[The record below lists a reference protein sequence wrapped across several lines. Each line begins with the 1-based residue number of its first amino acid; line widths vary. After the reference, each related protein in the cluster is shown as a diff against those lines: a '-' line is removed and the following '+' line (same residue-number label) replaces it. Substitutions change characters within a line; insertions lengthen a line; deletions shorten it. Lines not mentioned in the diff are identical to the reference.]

1 MELYYSFSVLIVLT
15 AVFSYINERF
25 LKLPPT
31 IGIMLMAMVVSISV
45 VLAGAVYPH
54 LFQEFSGFISNLDF
68 TEVLMGAMLNF
79 LLFAG
84 AIHIK
89 LADLREQKG
98 PVMVFST
105 VSVLIST
112 FVVGMLLYYIL
123 PLLGLSAPLIECLVF
138 GALISPTDPI
148 AVLGI
153 LKKVGVSKSLETKVA
168 GESLFNDG
176 MAVVVF
182 VVLLQLAQGQ
192 EVDLSFGNVAWLF
205 IKEAIGGLGLGFALG
220 VTGVRAMRNISSHN
234 VSAIITLAIVMGGYL
249 IAHAMH
255 ISGPLAMVASGL
267 VVGNMSR
274 REGVLS
280 DNARDY
286 LNKFWELIDEIMNAI
301 LFLIIGFE
309 LILIPDITDYWQI
322 GLIAIVLVLLARWIS
337 IWIPT
342 KIIPFKTK
350 FNSDTIRILVWG
362 GLRGGVS
369 VALALS
375 IDDALHK
382 ELFLSIT
389 YFVVVFSI
397 FVQGLT
403 IGKVVKQVTESV
415 EDTEPLAG

>member
-112 FVVGMLLYYIL
+112 FVVGVLLYYIL
-123 PLLGLSAPLIECLVF
+123 PLTGLSAPLIECLVF

-148 AVLGI
+148 AVLSI

-182 VVLLQLAQGQ
+182 VVLLQLAQGK
-192 EVDLSFGNVAWLF
+192 EIDLSFGNVAWLF
-205 IKEAIGGLGLGFALG
+205 IKEAIGGLALGIALG
-220 VTGVRAMRNISSHN
+220 VAGVRAMKNISSHN

-249 IAHAMH
+249 VAHAMH

-274 REGVLS
+274 REGVLT

-322 GLIAIVLVLLARWIS
+322 GLVAIVLVLVARWIS

-350 FNSDTIRILVWG
+350 FNNDTIRILVWG

-403 IGKVVKQVTESV
+403 IGRVVRKVN
-415 EDTEPLAG
+415 EDLEEAL

>member
-112 FVVGMLLYYIL
+112 FVVGLLLYYIL
-123 PLLGLSAPLIECLVF
+123 PLTGLSAPLIECLVF

-182 VVLLQLAQGQ
+182 VVLLQLAQGKD
-192 EVDLSFGNVAWLF
+192 VDLSFGNVAWLF
-205 IKEAIGGLGLGFALG
+205 IKEAIGGIVLGITLG
-220 VTGVRAMRNISSHN
+220 VIGVRAMKNISSHN

-249 IAHAMH
+249 VAHAMH

-274 REGVLS
+274 REGVLT

-322 GLIAIVLVLLARWIS
+322 GLIAILLVLLARWFS
-337 IWIPT
+337 IWVPT

-350 FNSDTIRILVWG
+350 FNNDTIRILVWG

-375 IDDALHK
+375 IDDRLHK

-403 IGKVVKQVTESV
+403 IGRVVRRVN
-415 EDTEPLAG
+415 EDLEEA

>member
-45 VLAGAVYPH
+45 VLAGAVYPD

-84 AIHIK
+84 AVHIK

-112 FVVGMLLYYIL
+112 FVVGGLLYYIL
-123 PLLGLSAPLIECLVF
+123 PLTGLSAPLIECLVF

-182 VVLLQLAQGQ
+182 VVLLQLAQGK

-205 IKEAIGGLGLGFALG
+205 IKEAIGGLALGIALG
-220 VTGVRAMRNISSHN
+220 VIGVKAMKNISSHN

-249 IAHAMH
+249 VAHAMH

-274 REGVLS
+274 REGVLT

-322 GLIAIVLVLLARWIS
+322 GLIAILLVLLARWFS
-337 IWIPT
+337 IWVPT

-350 FNSDTIRILVWG
+350 FNNDTIRILVWG

-375 IDDALHK
+375 IDDRLHK

-403 IGKVVKQVTESV
+403 IGRVVRRVNEDLEEGV
-415 EDTEPLAG
+415 E

>member
-15 AVFSYINERF
+15 AVFSYINERYM
-25 LKLPPT
+25 KLPPT

-45 VLAGAVYPH
+45 VLAGAIYPH
-54 LFQEFSGFISNLDF
+54 LFEEFSGFISNLDF

-89 LADLREQKG
+89 LSDLREQKG

-112 FVVGMLLYYIL
+112 FVVGLLLYYIL
-123 PLLGLSAPLIECLVF
+123 PLTGLSAPLIECLVF

-182 VVLLQLAQGQ
+182 VVLLQLAQGKN
-192 EVDLSFGNVAWLF
+192 VDLSFGNVAWLF
-205 IKEAIGGLGLGFALG
+205 IKEAIGGIVLGIALG
-220 VTGVRAMRNISSHN
+220 VVGVRAMKNISSHN
-234 VSAIITLAIVMGGYL
+234 VSAIITMAIVMGGYL
-249 IAHAMH
+249 VAHSMH

-274 REGVLS
+274 REGVLT

-286 LNKFWELIDEIMNAI
+286 LNKFWELIDEIMNAT

-322 GLIAIVLVLLARWIS
+322 GLIAIMLVLLARWIS
-337 IWIPT
+337 IWVPT

-350 FNSDTIRILVWG
+350 FNNDTIRILVWG

-375 IDDALHK
+375 IDDRLHK

-403 IGKVVKQVTESV
+403 IGRVVRRVNEDLEPES
-415 EDTEPLAG
+415 

>member
-15 AVFSYINERF
+15 AVFSYVNERF

-31 IGIMLMAMVVSISV
+31 IGIMLMAMVVSVAV
-45 VLAGAVYPH
+45 VLGGAAYPH

-112 FVVGMLLYYIL
+112 FTVGLLLYYIL
-123 PLLGLSAPLIECLVF
+123 PLTGISAPLIECLVF

-182 VVLLQLAQGQ
+182 VVLLQLAQGK

-205 IKEAIGGLGLGFALG
+205 VKEAIGGLALGIALG
-220 VTGVRAMRNISSHN
+220 VTGVRAMKNISSHN

-249 IAHAMH
+249 VAHAMH

-274 REGVLS
+274 REGVLTDS
-280 DNARDY
+280 ARDY

-322 GLIAIVLVLLARWIS
+322 GLVAIVLVLLARWVS

-350 FNSDTIRILVWG
+350 FNNDTIRILVWG

-375 IDDALHK
+375 IDDRLHK

-403 IGKVVKQVTESV
+403 IGRVVKRVN
-415 EDTEPLAG
+415 EDLEEAL

>member
-25 LKLPPT
+25 LKLPSS

-112 FVVGMLLYYIL
+112 FVVGLLLYYIL
-123 PLLGLSAPLIECLVF
+123 PLTGLSAPLIECLVF

-148 AVLGI
+148 AVLAI

-182 VVLLQLAQGQ
+182 VVLLQLAQGKDI
-192 EVDLSFGNVAWLF
+192 DLSFGNVAWLF
-205 IKEAIGGLGLGFALG
+205 IKEAIGGLVLGIALG
-220 VTGVRAMRNISSHN
+220 VIGVRAMKNISSHN

-249 IAHAMH
+249 VAHAMH

-267 VVGNMSR
+267 VVGNISR
-274 REGVLS
+274 REGVLT

-309 LILIPDITDYWQI
+309 LILIPDITDYWLI
-322 GLIAIVLVLLARWIS
+322 GLIAIMLVLLARWVS
-337 IWIPT
+337 IWVPT

-350 FNSDTIRILVWG
+350 FNNDTIRILVWG

-375 IDDALHK
+375 IDDRLHK

-403 IGKVVKQVTESV
+403 IGRVVRRVN
-415 EDTEPLAG
+415 EDLEEGM